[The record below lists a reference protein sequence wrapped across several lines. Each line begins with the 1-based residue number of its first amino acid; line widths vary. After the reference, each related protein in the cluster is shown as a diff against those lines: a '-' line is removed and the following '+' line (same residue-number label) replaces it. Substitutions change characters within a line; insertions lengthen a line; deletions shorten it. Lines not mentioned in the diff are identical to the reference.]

1 LAISSGFGGEF
12 YVRNFTIMDAQPANS
27 ASLTIAAEPSVIVGS
42 PVNIHGSVTT
52 DGVGLPNELVVLKYT
67 FPGAEEWY
75 PIGSAYTDTAG
86 NYSIQWVNIATGAF
100 TLRAEWE
107 GNSDLP
113 RASANVTLNS
123 LPSQNG
129 VFFGESNST
138 VTSLA
143 FNSTTSEL
151 SFTVSGPSGTSG
163 YVKATVA
170 KSLLPNG
177 AETTIYLD
185 GNQLSYELH
194 ETADSWVFTFNY
206 HHSMHTVTIDLSLNQ
221 TPENPFV
228 GEDSVW
234 ILAVVAA
241 TLLILVLGVFLQ
253 KKKTD

>member
-1 LAISSGFGGEF
+1 
-12 YVRNFTIMDAQPANS
+12 M
-27 ASLTIAAEPSVIVGS
+27 
-42 PVNIHGSVTT
+42 
-52 DGVGLPNELVVLKYT
+52 
-67 FPGAEEWY
+67 
-75 PIGSAYTDTAG
+75 
-86 NYSIQWVNIATGAF
+86 
-100 TLRAEWE
+100 
-107 GNSDLP
+107 
-113 RASANVTLNS
+113 
-123 LPSQNG
+123 
-129 VFFGESNST
+129 ESNST

-206 HHSMHTVTIDLSLNQ
+206 HHSTHTVTRRQLSLNQ

-234 ILAVVAA
+234 ILAVVAS
-241 TLLILVLGVFLQ
+241 TLLILVLGVFIKRRRQVDVEVSINILTNITTKRYPTEKQ
-253 KKKTD
+253 RKP